1 MAFSKITNE
10 ERQGKGNV
18 GQPDTPLLTAT
29 EMQEQMDSLANLG
42 IDKFN
47 TFIDEIS
54 DPSASSNIGCT
65 PPASITTTNRTL
77 FGVLTAIADIAN
89 TSDALAHNHANK
101 ETLDTLTETLVDEL
115 VAINTMLT
123 GITSISSTITDDATK
138 IPSCK
143 GVVDYI
149 KYNAQFS
156 IALMDRIYP
165 IGAVYATTT
174 LDPDTVFG
182 TTGKWTSMYEDS
194 HGVTYYKRTS

>member
-65 PPASITTTNRTL
+65 PPASITTANRTL

-89 TSDALAHNHANK
+89 TSDALAHSHANK

-138 IPSCK
+138 IPTCK